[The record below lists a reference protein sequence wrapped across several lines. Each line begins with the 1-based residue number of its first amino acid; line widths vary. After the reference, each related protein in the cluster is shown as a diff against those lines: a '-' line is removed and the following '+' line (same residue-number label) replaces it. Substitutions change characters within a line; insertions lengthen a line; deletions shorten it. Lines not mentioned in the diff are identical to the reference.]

1 MFRQDPATLQHSEQA
16 FEAAL
21 TVLSSS
27 CPFLCRAT
35 MMSTSLLNPAFQV
48 ARPVVGFMVTS
59 VMRNDEE
66 RLMQCLS
73 TAWSTFPAN

>member
-1 MFRQDPATLQHSEQA
+1 MFRQDPATFQHSEQA

-27 CPFLCRAT
+27 SPLLCRAT
-35 MMSTSLLNPAFQV
+35 MTSTSLLNPAFQDT
-48 ARPVVGFMVTS
+48 RPVVGFMVAS
-59 VMRNDEE
+59 VMRNEEE

-73 TAWSTFPAN
+73 TA